1 MREAG
6 RAYKCDSEPIPGR
19 YLIRAGLRPPSP
31 EAEVPSAA
39 GPGGLPPRAESVR
52 SLPKKLELETR
63 FSDSVLQLKMM
74 QGYLKQKGES
84 LFTWL
89 SLRRFIFA
97 EVLSPLRGT
106 LEVPSRTQQT
116 EL

>member
-1 MREAG
+1 
-6 RAYKCDSEPIPGR
+6 
-19 YLIRAGLRPPSP
+19 
-31 EAEVPSAA
+31 
-39 GPGGLPPRAESVR
+39 
-52 SLPKKLELETR
+52 
-63 FSDSVLQLKMM
+63 MM
-74 QGYLKQKGES
+74 QSYLKQKGES

-97 EVLSPLRGT
+97 EVLSPLGGT